1 MLNLPPIDPE
11 RLGGLLAEARKARGL
26 TQQEAAAHL
35 KCSRPILIAIEKG
48 TRPPKPEEIIKLASL
63 YGRSVHELVRPGEPV
78 ADLQPHLR
86 AIASK
91 VEPGN
96 GQIEAAI
103 QTLQRFAENY
113 HELERLMD
121 APMNFSF
128 PPEVQLSN
136 YVKIDVLAEDIAIR
150 ERNRLG
156 LGDQPIYDL
165 CGLLET
171 DVGLRIMYGDL
182 PSRIAGMYAYTG
194 ALGCCILINRKH
206 PVERRR
212 ASLVHEYGHVIV
224 DRYKPG
230 VDYLTHPGKKPAN
243 ERFAEAFGMCLL
255 MPSTSL
261 RRRFNEIVSTTGDFH
276 VADLCR
282 LSNLYFVS
290 VEAMAYRLEDLRL
303 IPDGTMKHLRES
315 RFEVRKAKEILQLP
329 QQQETNNS
337 YPDRYVYLA
346 VHAYEQAKI
355 SEGQLAG
362 FLEVDRVTAR
372 EIVEQMSQSTSVMDD
387 GTVEECRLDFQ
398 RSLLAEN

>member
-96 GQIEAAI
+96 GQVEAAI
-103 QTLQRFAENY
+103 QTLQRFSENY
-113 HELERLMD
+113 CELERLMD
-121 APMNFSF
+121 APMNFSY
-128 PPEVQLSN
+128 PPEVQLAN
-136 YVKIDVLAEDIAIR
+136 HVKIDVLAEDVAIR

-156 LGDQPIYDL
+156 LGDQPIYEL
-165 CGLLET
+165 RSLLET
-171 DVGLRIMYGDL
+171 NVGLRIMYGNL
-182 PSRIAGMYAYTG
+182 PSRIAGMYAYAG

-212 ASLVHEYGHVIV
+212 ASLVHEFGHVVV

-255 MPSTSL
+255 MPPTSL

-290 VEAMAYRLEDLRL
+290 VEAMAYRLEDLTL
-303 IPDGTMKHLRES
+303 IPEGTIKHLRES

-329 QQQETNNS
+329 KQQETNKP

-346 VHAYEQAKI
+346 VHAYEKAKI
-355 SEGQLAG
+355 SEGQLAR
-362 FLEVDRVTAR
+362 FLDVDRVTAR